1 MAQYDVYTNPV
12 VGARGVVPYV
22 VNLQSDLISQL
33 PSRLVAP
40 LSRVGLKSK
49 LPTNLSPSFLI
60 EGESLAFMP
69 HEAAPMGER
78 SLGKPVTS
86 LAAFSSQLLSALD
99 AVTSGF

>member
-1 MAQYDVYTNPV
+1 MAQYDVYLNPV
-12 VGARGVVPYV
+12 VGARSVVPYV

-40 LSRVGLKSK
+40 LSRVGLNHK
-49 LPTNLSPSFLI
+49 LPTNLSPSFVI
-60 EGESLAFMP
+60 EGESLLFMP
-69 HEAAPMGER
+69 HESAPLGER

-86 LAAFSSQLLSALD
+86 LVAFSSQILSALD